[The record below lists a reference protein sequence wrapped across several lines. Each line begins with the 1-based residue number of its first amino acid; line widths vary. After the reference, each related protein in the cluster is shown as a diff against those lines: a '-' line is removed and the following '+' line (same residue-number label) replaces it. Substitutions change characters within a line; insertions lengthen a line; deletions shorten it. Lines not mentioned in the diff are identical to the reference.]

1 MSDQPER
8 AIPYDNIRGLAQDLI
23 DELDRRGD
31 VHRRGSR
38 FEHVR
43 RSDVRVWAYASR
55 KPRTMAEIARALKVT
70 RQAVHASVKRLLDL
84 GIVELL
90 PQPGN
95 GRDKLLTVTERGLEA
110 QKLARHSIGL
120 MEEEAAQIIG
130 QRGLD
135 QFRQQLLALVT
146 ALRAREVPG
155 EHAVTEDEDVD
166 ALPEP
171 KANIRAA

>member
-8 AIPYDNIRGLAQDLI
+8 VMPYDNIRGLAQDLI

-55 KPRTMAEIARALKVT
+55 KPRTMADIARALKVT
-70 RQAVHASVKRLLDL
+70 RQAIHASVKRLLEL

-110 QKLARHSIGL
+110 QKVANYSIRL
-120 MEEEAAQIIG
+120 MEDEAGQILG
-130 QRGLD
+130 QKGLD

-146 ALRAREVPG
+146 AMRAREVPG
-155 EHAVTEDEDVD
+155 EKPVEDEEEFE

-171 KANIRAA
+171 VRKVHAA

>member
-1 MSDQPER
+1 MTDQPDR
-8 AIPYDNIRGLAQDLI
+8 VIPYDNIRGLAQDLI

-43 RSDVRVWAYASR
+43 RSDVRVWALASR
-55 KPRTMAEIARALKVT
+55 KPRTMAEIARAMKIT
-70 RQAVHASVKRLLDL
+70 RQAVHASVKRLLEL

-95 GRDKLLTVTERGLEA
+95 ARDKLLTVTESGLEA
-110 QKLARHSIGL
+110 QKLANYSIRL
-120 MEEEAAQIIG
+120 MEEEAAQILG
-130 QRGLD
+130 KRSLE

-146 ALRAREVPG
+146 AMRAREVPG
-155 EHAVTEDEDVD
+155 EKPVEEDEEFE

-171 KANIRAA
+171 KATIRAA

>member
-8 AIPYDNIRGLAQDLI
+8 AIPFDNIRGLAQDLI

-31 VHRRGSR
+31 VHRRGTR

-43 RSDVRVWAYASR
+43 RSDVRVWGYASR
-55 KPRTMAEIARALKVT
+55 KPRTMAEIARAMKVT

-90 PQPGN
+90 PQPSN
-95 GRDKLLTVTERGLEA
+95 GRDKLLTVTEKGWEA
-110 QKLARHSIGL
+110 QKVANHSIKL
-120 MEEEAAQIIG
+120 MEEEAAQIIT

-135 QFRQQLLALVT
+135 QFRQQMLALVT
-146 ALRAREVPG
+146 ALKAREVPG
-155 EHAVTEDEDVD
+155 EKPVEDEEDE

-171 KANIRAA
+171 KAKIRAA